1 MKTKRFFSTLM
12 ISFILLSSLS
22 ACSSNNI
29 KIQDIPVHPNAS
41 ETNTE
46 SFVTNLPWSLEESGQ
61 ILKVFD
67 GPYKGYKVDG
77 PNYYMFW
84 KRDIEKSPL
93 DEFYNSKLTEM
104 GWTQG
109 ESSIYISG
117 LGNMVVGQSWVKDN
131 QVIFLTGYNHPM
143 QSTVYILAVYLMTK

>member
-84 KRDIEKSPL
+84 KRDIEIG
-93 DEFYNSKLTEM
+93 LT
-104 GWTQG
+104 GTFLCSQ
-109 ESSIYISG
+109 I
-117 LGNMVVGQSWVKDN
+117 LGNHFIKNNGGKIV
-131 QVIFLTGYNHPM
+131 
-143 QSTVYILAVYLMTK
+143 